1 MLSLFKTELLKV
13 QDVEQLLSGFE
24 KTAGRLMLPHF
35 VIKCIAVFF
44 KAKLLSVQDI
54 EQLLRLHPAAGWSMP
69 PQVTDVFTEYS
80 IVIFVIKCN
89 AVMFKAKLKKCE
101 TYLAAG
107 WSILPQVTDVGLA
120 AILEHS
126 AAYIWCTKSMHQIFV
141 LFFFLFWPQIKEYWN
156 TAARNSDAECR
167 CASDPC
173 ASFFSH
179 LLNCAKIEREKYW
192 NTAFLS
198 FFSPLLNCA
207 KIEGAI
213 YWSAAFLTLPCAT
226 LNAHHPVMWFAEE
239 KVRMEVKCLSRG
251 GDGNNQQCE
260 TQCFRDTSVSLIWMF
275 DCNKIIILWCGL
287 RKEKWGGQI
296 PR

>member
-1 MLSLFKTELLKV
+1 MLSLFKTKLLEV

-54 EQLLRLHPAAGWSMP
+54 ERLLRLHPAAGWSMP

-126 AAYIWCTKSMHQIFV
+126 AAFIWCTKSMHQIFV
-141 LFFFLFWPQIKEYWN
+141 LFFFFVLTTNKRILK
-156 TAARNSDAECR
+156 
-167 CASDPC
+167 
-173 ASFFSH
+173 H
-179 LLNCAKIEREKYW
+179 G
-192 NTAFLS
+192 
-198 FFSPLLNCA
+198 
-207 KIEGAI
+207 GA
-213 YWSAAFLTLPCAT
+213 
-226 LNAHHPVMWFAEE
+226 
-239 KVRMEVKCLSRG
+239 
-251 GDGNNQQCE
+251 
-260 TQCFRDTSVSLIWMF
+260 
-275 DCNKIIILWCGL
+275 
-287 RKEKWGGQI
+287 
-296 PR
+296 